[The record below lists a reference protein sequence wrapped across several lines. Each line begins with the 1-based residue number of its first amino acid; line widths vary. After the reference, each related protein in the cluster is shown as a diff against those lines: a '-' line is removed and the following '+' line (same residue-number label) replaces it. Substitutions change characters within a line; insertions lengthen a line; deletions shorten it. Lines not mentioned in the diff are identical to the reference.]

1 MFRMS
6 IRTSALVAGLAIAG
20 LTARTFAQ
28 NPNGDFGVY
37 IAAQLSAHAQ
47 QLFGFT
53 HPLDQSASGPFTG
66 ADSTQALAVAQGLH
80 VSLVSSAV
88 HFSTDQIALWP
99 NDDHPTHLFV
109 CDEESSNPAVQRVD
123 LAGPANANATT
134 IVTGLDACDPVRRTP
149 WGTIIVAE
157 EAGAT
162 GGFYEL
168 LDPEHINVAINVI
181 DRSAGTTTD
190 PLHLVK
196 RKAVG
201 SLSFESFAIRDDG
214 TMIYGDELAPSGGN
228 AGGALFKFVPA
239 VPYQGNGQVTV
250 PALSP
255 LASGTVYGLRVA
267 ASGSSNWGQGA
278 EVGKGTW
285 TLVNLGGAGVVDGNG
300 NIILRTAQGLQ
311 RFTGYYRPEDMD
323 IDPIALAEGVFRACW
338 ANTGRMSH
346 GGGSLVENGAVYSE
360 VMCLVEE
367 PPSAAVPAPPTGTIP
382 RVERFIAGNRQ
393 ANMFD
398 NVAFQPRT
406 GNLVVLEDG
415 AVNVVTSL
423 QPPQSE
429 VRGNDLWI
437 CLPDGADDDT
447 QSDGCVRFASL
458 RDTSSEPTGFIFLG
472 SGEEAF
478 VSLQHRSVD
487 EANGRGSLLKIS
499 GFKIH

>member
-28 NPNGDFGVY
+28 NPNEDFGVY
-37 IAAQLSAHAQ
+37 IAAQLSAHVQ

-53 HPLDQSASGPFTG
+53 HPLDQSALGPFTG

-157 EAGAT
+157 EAGST
-162 GGFYEL
+162 GGFYEI

-181 DRSAGTTTD
+181 NRSTGTTSD

-196 RKAVG
+196 RNAVG
-201 SLSFESFAIRDDG
+201 SLSFESFAIKPDG

-228 AGGALFKFVPA
+228 AGGALYKFVPA

-250 PALSP
+250 PAMSP

-285 TLVNLGGAGVVDGNG
+285 TLVNLGGAGVVDANG

-311 RFTGYYRPEDMD
+311 KFTGYYRPEDMAS
-323 IDPIALAEGVFRACW
+323 IRSPAKRACS
-338 ANTGRMSH
+338 ARAGR
-346 GGGSLVENGAVYSE
+346 
-360 VMCLVEE
+360 
-367 PPSAAVPAPPTGTIP
+367 T
-382 RVERFIAGNRQ
+382 
-393 ANMFD
+393 
-398 NVAFQPRT
+398 
-406 GNLVVLEDG
+406 
-415 AVNVVTSL
+415 
-423 QPPQSE
+423 
-429 VRGNDLWI
+429 
-437 CLPDGADDDT
+437 PDA
-447 QSDGCVRFASL
+447 
-458 RDTSSEPTGFIFLG
+458 
-472 SGEEAF
+472 
-478 VSLQHRSVD
+478 
-487 EANGRGSLLKIS
+487 
-499 GFKIH
+499 

>member
-1 MFRMS
+1 
-6 IRTSALVAGLAIAG
+6 
-20 LTARTFAQ
+20 
-28 NPNGDFGVY
+28 
-37 IAAQLSAHAQ
+37 
-47 QLFGFT
+47 
-53 HPLDQSASGPFTG
+53 
-66 ADSTQALAVAQGLH
+66 
-80 VSLVSSAV
+80 
-88 HFSTDQIALWP
+88 
-99 NDDHPTHLFV
+99 
-109 CDEESSNPAVQRVD
+109 
-123 LAGPANANATT
+123 
-134 IVTGLDACDPVRRTP
+134 
-149 WGTIIVAE
+149 
-157 EAGAT
+157 
-162 GGFYEL
+162 
-168 LDPEHINVAINVI
+168 
-181 DRSAGTTTD
+181 
-190 PLHLVK
+190 VK

-201 SLSFESFAIRDDG
+201 SLSFESFAIKPDG

-228 AGGALFKFVPA
+228 AGGALYKVVPA

-250 PALSP
+250 PAMSP

-285 TLVNLGGAGVVDGNG
+285 TLVNLGGAGVVDANG

-323 IDPIALAEGVFRACW
+323 IDPIALAAGVFRACW
-338 ANTGRMSH
+338 AHTGRMSH

-382 RVERFIAGNRQ
+382 RVERFIAGNPQ
-393 ANMFD
+393 ANVFD
-398 NVAFQPRT
+398 NVAFQPGT

-415 AVNVVTSL
+415 AVNAVTSL

-429 VRGNDLWI
+429 LRGNDLWI